1 MRLILYPT
9 GLFVFTFLLQ
19 LFFIIITERK
29 RKTDKEVD
37 CKNKRI
43 VKKALIALVISL
55 FFSSSTFGVL
65 PIWFCSF
72 IRIKR
77 RALTL

>member
-37 CKNKRI
+37 CNNKRI

-55 FFSSSTFGVL
+55 FLAVALLEFFLFGFAVL
-65 PIWFCSF
+65 SGL
-72 IRIKR
+72 REGH
-77 RALTL
+77 